1 MKIRLTDLIKEE
13 ALSEIKEEV
22 LQADKKL
29 KDGSGEGSD
38 FLGWIDLP
46 VDYDKDEYERI
57 KKAGK
62 KIQENSD
69 VLVAIGIG
77 GSYLGAQAV
86 YSALTNSFEK
96 ADTELIFT
104 GNHLSSTEFYELKEY
119 LKDKDFSINVI
130 SKSGTT
136 TEPAVAFR
144 LFKEIL
150 EEKYSKEEA
159 KERIFATTDREK
171 GALKTLAD
179 KEGYEC
185 FVIPDNVGGRYSVL
199 TACGL
204 LPLAACGINIDDLMQ
219 GARDMREETL
229 NTDFSDNA
237 VLQYVASRNALYR
250 QGKDIEIL
258 VTYDPKLYYFTEW
271 FIQLAGESEGKDGKG
286 IYPSSVI
293 FTTDLHSRGQ
303 IIQEGQRNLFETVI
317 KIDTPKYDMEI
328 KEDAENLDNLNYLV
342 GKTVH
347 EVNQVA
353 LEATVDA
360 HTEGDV
366 PNIVL
371 SIDRLD
377 EYNLGKLIY
386 FFEYAIGASGYVLGV
401 NPFNQ
406 PGVELYKSNMFKMLG
421 KPGF

>member
-29 KDGSGEGSD
+29 KDGSGEGND

-96 ADTELIFT
+96 SDTELIFT

-159 KERIFATTDREK
+159 KERIFATTDRK
-171 GALKTLAD
+171 
-179 KEGYEC
+179 KE
-185 FVIPDNVGGRYSVL
+185 P
-199 TACGL
+199 
-204 LPLAACGINIDDLMQ
+204 
-219 GARDMREETL
+219 
-229 NTDFSDNA
+229 
-237 VLQYVASRNALYR
+237 
-250 QGKDIEIL
+250 
-258 VTYDPKLYYFTEW
+258 
-271 FIQLAGESEGKDGKG
+271 
-286 IYPSSVI
+286 
-293 FTTDLHSRGQ
+293 
-303 IIQEGQRNLFETVI
+303 
-317 KIDTPKYDMEI
+317 
-328 KEDAENLDNLNYLV
+328 
-342 GKTVH
+342 
-347 EVNQVA
+347 
-353 LEATVDA
+353 
-360 HTEGDV
+360 
-366 PNIVL
+366 
-371 SIDRLD
+371 
-377 EYNLGKLIY
+377 
-386 FFEYAIGASGYVLGV
+386 
-401 NPFNQ
+401 
-406 PGVELYKSNMFKMLG
+406 
-421 KPGF
+421 

>member
-1 MKIRLTDLIKEE
+1 MKIRLTDLIKKE
-13 ALSEIKEEV
+13 ALAEIKEEV

-29 KDGSGEGSD
+29 KEGSGEGND

-96 ADTELIFT
+96 SETELIFT

-159 KERIFATTDREK
+159 RERIFATTDRKK

-229 NTDFSDNA
+229 NTDFADNA

-258 VTYDPKLYYFTEW
+258 VTYEPKLYYFTEW

-303 IIQEGQRNLFETVI
+303 IIQEGQRNIFETVI
-317 KIDTPKYDMEI
+317 KIDNPKYDMEI
-328 KEDAENLDNLNYLV
+328 KEDKENLDNLNYLV

-353 LEATVDA
+353 LEATVEA
-360 HTEGDV
+360 HLEGDV
-366 PNIVL
+366 PNVVL
-371 SIDRLD
+371 TMDRLD
-377 EYNLGKLIY
+377 EYNLGKMIY
-386 FFEYAIGASGYVLGV
+386 FFEYSIGASGYVLGV

>member
-29 KDGSGEGSD
+29 KDGSGEGRD
-38 FLGWIDLP
+38 FLGWIGLP

-96 ADTELIFT
+96 SDTELIFT

-219 GARDMREETL
+219 GARDMREEAL
-229 NTDFSDNA
+229 NTDFADNA
-237 VLQYVASRNALYR
+237 VLQYVASRNSLYR

-303 IIQEGQRNLFETVI
+303 IIQEGQRNIFETVI

-328 KEDAENLDNLNYLV
+328 KEDEENLDNLNYLV

-371 SIDRLD
+371 TMDKLD